1 MLSVNIECAGH
12 HPATLGVGITTG
24 CWATRRGELIIHP
37 DLSTEFVSHR
47 NHAIPNRET
56 CSQEVCNREVRDH
69 EVRPRAEKIVLTTPI
84 TYEQIKDLRIG
95 DTVYLTGEL
104 ATSRDSGHRRTV
116 KDGILPERYSF
127 KDGAIFHAG
136 PIVGRD
142 ANGKQFMVSIGP
154 TTSRRMEALEA
165 DFICKTGVRLVVGKG
180 GMMDKTAEACRKFG
194 AIHCAFP
201 GGCAVVAAQ
210 EVEEIT
216 DVEWLDFGM
225 PEALWVMRV
234 KEFGPLVVSIDTEG
248 NNLFENNKKIYK
260 ERLARLE

>member
-1 MLSVNIECAGH
+1 MVWARPHPSVS
-12 HPATLGVGITTG
+12 LLQFSS
-24 CWATRRGELIIHP
+24 GELIIHP

-47 NHAIPNRET
+47 NHAIPDRET
-56 CSQEVCNREVRDH
+56 SSQEVCNREVR
-69 EVRPRAEKIVLTTPI
+69 PCAEKIVLTTPI

-104 ATSRDSGHRRTV
+104 ATCRDSGHRRTV